1 MAATLQQ
8 YTTSH
13 LVAALYQNPTA
24 QTFPW
29 ENTFTRAQIIAEL
42 TNRSGQN
49 VTLQVTSNLSAVGT
63 ASGSKTVSKSVIEL
77 A

>member
-1 MAATLQQ
+1 MAATLHQ

-13 LVAALYQNPTA
+13 LVAALYQNPAA
-24 QTFPW
+24 QTFPF
-29 ENTFTRAQIIAEL
+29 ENGVTRQAIVNEL
-42 TNRSGQN
+42 ASRSGQN
-49 VTLQVTSNLSAVGT
+49 CVMQVTSNLPAVGT